1 MIYVILLLI
10 IAVPLFALA
19 LLLIVGLIRPE
30 VRRKGLRQISQ
41 PFFSLGRIANKHES
55 QQKRSELEDEVIR
68 RFGKR
73 GEQ

>member
-10 IAVPLFALA
+10 ISVPLFAIA
-19 LLLIVGLIRPE
+19 LLLIVGLVRPE

-41 PFFSLGRIANKHES
+41 PFFPLGRISNKHVS
-55 QQKRSELEDEVIR
+55 QKQRSELEDEVIR
-68 RFGKR
+68 RFGKS